1 MQSGAQ
7 EIIRLRQAD
16 KTAEEW
22 VDDIRCHYSK
32 TKHAGSEGEKK
43 THNVLYPNQ
52 LANDADDDEENCC
65 FYMCGFLFVFY
76 FFF

>member
-1 MQSGAQ
+1 MILDAITRKRSTQGV
-7 EIIRLRQAD
+7 R
-16 KTAEEW
+16 
-22 VDDIRCHYSK
+22 
-32 TKHAGSEGEKK
+32 EKK
-43 THNVLYPNQ
+43 KYIMFLYPNQ